1 MNNLYSLDKT
11 CWGYMIHKND
21 PRYKFGLYVSKVK
34 RDGTYEFTTDYTYA
48 KTYSLKTATKHLNIL
63 NAQ

>member
-1 MNNLYSLDKT
+1 
-11 CWGYMIHKND
+11 MIHKND
-21 PRYKFGLYVSKVK
+21 PRYKFGLYVSKAK